1 MELLVYTRLF
11 REKFQKERFL
21 CENDLLL
28 TVSEGAFEVRWDG
41 GTACVEANQAFH
53 FFKNKPYERHIL
65 SPLTMALFRY
75 QSENPIFDREHLIFR
90 DIQRFRSTLTL
101 ANVCAQMADATK
113 RREHLLWDLAKQYEI
128 ERESGGI
135 LREDAKMTEVEKRLR
150 ETIATDIS
158 IRALAEECGLSHVQM
173 IRRFR
178 SAFGHTPS
186 EHLYAL
192 RLERAKE
199 LLLQTA
205 HPVKKIARDCGFENE
220 YYFSNFFKKHEGL
233 SPSAYRAMIP

>member
-11 REKFQKERFL
+11 REKFQKESFF
-21 CENDLLL
+21 CENDILLAVL
-28 TVSEGAFEVRWDG
+28 NGAFEVQRDG
-41 GTACVEANQAFH
+41 GAVLVEANQAFH
-53 FFKNKPYERHIL
+53 FFKDKPYERRVL
-65 SPLTMALFRY
+65 SPLTMVLFRY
-75 QSENPIFDREHLIFR
+75 QSEHPIFDREHIVFR
-90 DIQRFRSTLTL
+90 DIRRFRSTLAL
-101 ANVCAQMADATK
+101 ANACAQMTDAIK
-113 RREHLLWDLAKQYEI
+113 RREHLLWDLAEQYEI
-128 ERESGGI
+128 ERESGDI
-135 LREDAKMTEVEKRLR
+135 RREDAKMAELEKRLR
-150 ETIATDIS
+150 ETMATDIS

-186 EHLYAL
+186 EHLCAL

-205 HPVKKIARDCGFENE
+205 LPVKTIARDCGFENE

>member
-11 REKFQKERFL
+11 REKFQKESFF
-21 CENDLLL
+21 CENDILLAVL
-28 TVSEGAFEVRWDG
+28 DGAFEVQGDG
-41 GTACVEANQAFH
+41 GAVLVEANQAFH
-53 FFKNKPYERHIL
+53 FFKDKPYERRVL
-65 SPLTMALFRY
+65 SPLTMVLFRY
-75 QSENPIFDREHLIFR
+75 QSEHPIFDREHIVFR
-90 DIQRFRSTLTL
+90 DIRRFRSTLAL
-101 ANVCAQMADATK
+101 ANACAQMTDAIK
-113 RREHLLWDLAKQYEI
+113 RREHLLWDLAEQYEI
-128 ERESGGI
+128 ERESGDI
-135 LREDAKMTEVEKRLR
+135 RREDAKMAELEKRLR
-150 ETIATDIS
+150 ETMATDMS

-205 HPVKKIARDCGFENE
+205 LPVKTIARDCGFENE
-220 YYFSNFFKKHEGL
+220 YYFSNFFKRHEGL
-233 SPSAYRAMIP
+233 SPTAYRAMIP

>member
-1 MELLVYTRLF
+1 MAEL
-11 REKFQKERFL
+11 
-21 CENDLLL
+21 
-28 TVSEGAFEVRWDG
+28 
-41 GTACVEANQAFH
+41 
-53 FFKNKPYERHIL
+53 
-65 SPLTMALFRY
+65 
-75 QSENPIFDREHLIFR
+75 
-90 DIQRFRSTLTL
+90 
-101 ANVCAQMADATK
+101 
-113 RREHLLWDLAKQYEI
+113 
-128 ERESGGI
+128 
-135 LREDAKMTEVEKRLR
+135 EKRLR
-150 ETIATDIS
+150 ETMATDIS

-186 EHLYAL
+186 EHLCAL

-205 HPVKKIARDCGFENE
+205 LPVKTIARDCGFENE

>member
-1 MELLVYTRLF
+1 MELLVYTKLF
-11 REKFQKERFL
+11 REKFQKESFL

-28 TVSEGAFEVRWDG
+28 AVLEGAFEVQGDG
-41 GTACVEANQAFH
+41 GAIRIEANQAFH
-53 FFKNKPYERHIL
+53 FFKNKPYERRVL
-65 SPLTMALFRY
+65 SPLTMVLFRY
-75 QSENPIFDREHLIFR
+75 QSENPIFDREHLVFR
-90 DIQRFRSTLTL
+90 DIQRFRSTLSL
-101 ANVCAQMADATK
+101 ANACAPMTDAIK
-113 RREHLLWDLAKQYEI
+113 RREHLLLDLAEQYEI
-128 ERESGGI
+128 ERENGGV
-135 LREDAKMTEVEKRLR
+135 LREDARMMEAEKKLR
-150 ETIATDIS
+150 ETLATDIS

-205 HPVKKIARDCGFENE
+205 YPIKKIARDCGFENE
-220 YYFSNFFKKHEGL
+220 YYFSNFFKRHEGL
-233 SPSAYRAMIP
+233 SPTAYRAMIP